1 MCNSL
6 VTQAKSSVQRL
17 QSLLSQGMLTAIPP
31 TLELTG
37 LVLPLNN
44 DEGNTDF
51 ALSQILLDSRSRL
64 VDDGEWCLTLLALNK
79 KYREHWLGLVA
90 ARCREAGQMS
100 DVQALARR
108 ITDLGNAAEWVLPL
122 MKSGTRAQ
130 LATGPLADLER
141 DLLGHSLDENAA
153 IPSLIRIIREAHRL
167 HQLQHTPLPAIKP
180 IDPEG
185 KQFADNWCRG
195 RLLTL
200 PGIHF
205 SVSSKAILTTNGMGS
220 AQKTN
225 QQLSYLYQNPWV
237 LLLCLLVF
245 TQDAWAAEQ
254 RGGLHL
260 NLPSGDN
267 AFAPCRI
274 QVSVEGVEGDE
285 VAIGSLA
292 EFILRL
298 LRHLGIGLYPA
309 TPTSADLQNLLSPV
323 IGELLNGNLWQFQ
336 EGSSGQLGHYLIHP
350 TFSDACYSLPLSS
363 LFGRKSKALQQQ
375 IKECALILRQSQLAG
390 AGSEQRNTSLH
401 GLRQGNGLWI

>member
-1 MCNSL
+1 MSNTL
-6 VTQAKSSVQRL
+6 LTQAKSSVQRL
-17 QSLLSQGMLTAIPP
+17 QSLLSQGILTAIPQ

-37 LVLPLNN
+37 LVFPLRNN
-44 DEGNTDF
+44 EDNSGF

-64 VDDGEWCLTLLALNK
+64 DNDGEWCLTLLALNEK
-79 KYREHWLGLVA
+79 HREHWLDLIA

-100 DVQALARR
+100 DVQALVRR

-122 MKSGTRAQ
+122 MRSGKHAQ

-153 IPSLIRIIREAHRL
+153 IPSLIRIIWEAHRL
-167 HQLQHTPLPAIKP
+167 HQLQQTPLPAIKP

-185 KQFADNWCRG
+185 KQFADNWCHG

-200 PGIHF
+200 PGMHF
-205 SVSSKAILTTNGMGS
+205 PVSPKAMLTTSGMGS
-220 AQKTN
+220 AQATN
-225 QQLSYLYQNPWV
+225 PQLSYLYQNPWV

-260 NLPSGDN
+260 DLPRGDN
-267 AFAPCRI
+267 AFVPSRI
-274 QVSVEGVEGDE
+274 QVAVEGVEGDE

-298 LRHLGIGLYPA
+298 LQYLGIGLYPV
-309 TPTSADLQNLLSPV
+309 TPTSADLQNRLSPV
-323 IGELLNGNLWQFQ
+323 IGELLNRNLWQFQ
-336 EGSSGQLGHYLIHP
+336 EGSSGRLGHYRIHP
-350 TFSDACYSLPLSS
+350 KFSDACYSLPLSS

-390 AGSEQRNTSLH
+390 ARSEQQNTSLY
-401 GLRQGNGLWI
+401 GLK